1 MSEHKD
7 MEEYSKCI
15 THDIELMLQFRWY
28 RVFWY
33 SWRNKRR
40 SFDGAF
46 PMPPFMFFPRTMPT
60 GLKGIAV

>member
-1 MSEHKD
+1 MSEHKK
-7 MEEYSKCI
+7 MKEYMRQANS
-15 THDIELMLQFRWY
+15 DLQYMSQFHHQ

-46 PMPPFMFFPRTMPT
+46 PMQPFIFFPLTLPT
-60 GLKGIAV
+60 ELKGIAV